1 MSSEY
6 LLFAKKIKNAILEV
20 NPTAQLILFGSR
32 ARGDAKPD
40 SDWDFLVL
48 VDKAKITLADENEFT
63 DKIYPIELSSGENI
77 TKYIYAKSDWEN
89 KYSIT
94 SFHQNVMREGIVL

>member
-1 MSSEY
+1 MKKQDSNI
-6 LLFAKKIKNAILEV
+6 AKHVKQAVLEV
-20 NPTAQLILFGSR
+20 SPTAQLILFGSR

-48 VDKAKITLADENEFT
+48 VDKENITQKDEMDFM

-77 TKYIYAKSDWEN
+77 TKFIYSKNEWEN
-89 KYSIT
+89 KYAIT
-94 SFHQNVMREGIVL
+94 SFHKNVMREGIVL